1 MLFVGQISPL
11 FHTMFCEIDKN
22 DSVSNTGGFSAINK
36 EDQVE
41 GRVGS
46 NAKSRG
52 KSIPPL

>member
-1 MLFVGQISPL
+1 MLY
-11 FHTMFCEIDKN
+11 EIDKN
-22 DSVSNTGGFSAINK
+22 DIVANTGGFSAINK
-36 EDQVE
+36 RDQAE